1 MTPRDRPTR
10 GSRVGNMPDADRPAY
25 PDAERL
31 PLVETLH
38 GTPVP
43 DPYRWLEDAEDAR
56 TESWSTAQDA
66 LFAEARDSWPG
77 KDHVRRRVTELVGA
91 GIVTAP
97 VWRGDRQFVMR
108 RSAEQEHAV
117 LIVIEAD
124 GSERTLIDPMELDA
138 SGTTTLDTWQP
149 SKEGDLLAYQLS
161 EGGTEESVLRVMD
174 VASGD
179 LVDGPI
185 DRARYS
191 PVAWLPGGKSYYY
204 VRRLPADQIPEDE
217 EQFHRRVWLH
227 HVGSDPDT
235 DTMIFGDGLDATNYY
250 GVTVSRDGRWMSITA
265 AAGTEPR
272 NDLWVAD
279 IAASAPDKPD
289 LVTVQEGVDA
299 QTSLHFGRD
308 GLIYA
313 YTNSHAPRGRILVT
327 EPGVWS
333 LDDWRVL
340 VPEDPEA
347 VLEGWAVLD
356 GEALPD
362 PVLLVVRSHHAVG
375 RIHRHD
381 LRSGAETG
389 SVPMP
394 GLGTVAGISDR
405 PEGGHEAW
413 FGYTDHVTPAS
424 VYHYD
429 AVTDATS
436 LWASAPGSV
445 DVPPATSEQV
455 VYASKD
461 GTPVRMFVIRRADR
475 TAGPAPTILNGYGGF
490 GVPLTPA
497 YSATILAWV
506 EAGGVYVVAN
516 LRGGGEEGED
526 WHRAGMRGTKQ
537 NVFDDF
543 HSAAEWLI
551 DHGVTTA
558 DQLTISGG
566 SNGGLLV
573 GAALTQRPD
582 LYSAVICA
590 APLLDMVRYEEYGLG
605 PTWSDEYGSASD
617 PTELQW
623 LLSYSPYHH
632 VRDGVDYPATLFT
645 IFDGDTR
652 VDPLHG
658 RKMAAAMQ
666 HSTSG
671 IRPVLVRRESDVG
684 HGARAVT
691 RAVELSVDTLTF
703 AAAHTGLTWDA

>member
-1 MTPRDRPTR
+1 MRNTTR
-10 GSRVGNMPDADRPAY
+10 LVY

-31 PLVETLH
+31 PLIDTLH
-38 GTPVP
+38 GHVVP
-43 DPYRWLEDAEDAR
+43 DPYRWLEDAADPR
-56 TESWSTAQDA
+56 TESWSKMQDA
-66 LFAEARDSWPG
+66 LFAAARDTWPD
-77 KDHVRRRVTELVGA
+77 KEHVRRRVSELVGA
-91 GIVTAP
+91 GVVTAP
-97 VWRGDRQFVMR
+97 VWRGDRQFLMR
-108 RSAEQEHAV
+108 RSADQEHAV

-124 GSERTLIDPMELDA
+124 GTERTLLDPMEID
-138 SGTTTLDTWQP
+138 STGTTTLDTWQP
-149 SKEGDLLAYQLS
+149 TKEGHLLAYQLS

-174 VASGD
+174 VATGET
-179 LVDGPI
+179 VDGPI

-191 PVAWLPGGKSYYY
+191 PVAWLPGGESYYF
-204 VRRLPADQIPEDE
+204 VRRLPADRVPDGE

-227 HVGSDPDT
+227 RVGTDADT
-235 DTMIFGDGLDATNYY
+235 DTLVFGDGLDATNYY
-250 GVTVSRDGRWMSITA
+250 DVSVSRDGRWLSIA
-265 AAGTEPR
+265 ASAGTEPR

-279 IAASAPDKPD
+279 ISASSPDKPD
-289 LVTVQEGVDA
+289 LITLQEGVDA

-313 YTNSHAPRGRILVT
+313 YTNAGSPRGRILVT
-327 EPGVWS
+327 EPGIWS
-333 LDDWRVL
+333 LDEWRDL

-347 VLEGWAVLD
+347 VLEGWSILD
-356 GEALPD
+356 GDALPD

-381 LRSGAETG
+381 LRTGAETG

-394 GLGTVAGISDR
+394 GLGTVAGVTDR

-413 FGYTDHVTPAS
+413 FGYTDHVTPPS

-429 AVTDATS
+429 ARTDATT
-436 LWASAPGSV
+436 LWAKPPGSV
-445 DVPPATSEQV
+445 EVPPATSEQV
-455 VYASKD
+455 VYQSKD
-461 GTPVRMFVIRRADR
+461 GTDVRMFVIRRSD
-475 TAGPAPTILNGYGGF
+475 TAPGPAPTILNGYGGF

-497 YSATILAWV
+497 YSATVLAWV

-526 WHRAGMRGTKQ
+526 WHRDGMRDTKQ

-543 HSAAEWLI
+543 HAAAEWLI
-551 DHGVTTA
+551 NNGVTTN

-582 LYSAVICA
+582 LYAAVICA
-590 APLLDMVRYEEYGLG
+590 APLLDMVRYEQHGLG
-605 PTWSDEYGSASD
+605 PTWSDEYGTAADS
-617 PTELQW
+617 TELGW

-632 VRDGVDYPATLFT
+632 VSDGVDYPATLFT

-658 RKMAAAMQ
+658 RKMAAALQ
-666 HSTSG
+666 HATSG
-671 IRPVLVRRESDVG
+671 TRPILVRRESDVG

-691 RAVELSVDTLTF
+691 RAVELSVDTLAF
-703 AAAHTGLTWDA
+703 AAAQTGLDWDA

>member
-1 MTPRDRPTR
+1 
-10 GSRVGNMPDADRPAY
+10 MPDAARPSY
-25 PDAERL
+25 PTAERL

-38 GTPVP
+38 GHEVA
-43 DPYRWLEDAEDAR
+43 DPYRWLEDADDPR
-56 TESWSTAQDA
+56 TETWSQAEDA
-66 LFAEARDSWPG
+66 LFIAARDNWPG
-77 KDHVRRRVTELVGA
+77 KQHVRRRVSELVGA

-97 VWRGDRQFVMR
+97 VWRGARQFVMR

-117 LIVIEAD
+117 LIVIDSD
-124 GSERTLIDPMELDA
+124 GTERTLIDPMALDA

-149 SKEGDLLAYQLS
+149 SKEGDLLSYQLS

-174 VASGD
+174 VATGD

-204 VRRLPADQIPEDE
+204 VRTLPADQVPAGE

-227 HVGSDPDT
+227 QVGSDPASDT
-235 DTMIFGDGLDATNYY
+235 LVFGTGLDSMNYY
-250 GVTVSRDGRWMSITA
+250 GVTVSRDGRWLSITA

-279 IAASAPDKPD
+279 IINSSPENPT

-299 QTSLHFGRD
+299 QTSLYFGRD

-313 YTNSHAPRGRILVT
+313 YTNNQAPRGRILVT
-327 EPGVWS
+327 EPGTWS
-333 LDDWRVL
+333 LEEWRDL

-356 GEALPD
+356 GDALPD

-381 LRSGAETG
+381 LRSGAETAT
-389 SVPMP
+389 VPMP

-429 AVTDATS
+429 AVTDSTS
-436 LWASAPGSV
+436 LWASAPGTV

-455 VYASKD
+455 VYTSKD
-461 GTPVRMFVIRRADR
+461 GTAVRMFVIRREDAP
-475 TAGPAPTILNGYGGF
+475 AGPAPTILNGYGGF

-506 EAGGVYVVAN
+506 EAGGAYVVAN
-516 LRGGGEEGED
+516 LRGGGEEGEE
-526 WHRAGMRGTKQ
+526 WHRDGMRDTKQ

-543 HSAAEWLI
+543 HAAAEWLI
-551 DHGVTTA
+551 AHDVTTA

-590 APLLDMVRYEEYGLG
+590 APLLDMVRYEQHGLG
-605 PTWSDEYGSASD
+605 PTWSDEYGSAAD
-617 PTELQW
+617 PTEIEW
-623 LLSYSPYHH
+623 LLSYSPYHC

-658 RKMAAAMQ
+658 RKMAAALQ
-666 HSTSG
+666 HSTTGS
-671 IRPVLVRRESDVG
+671 RPVLVRRESDVG

-703 AAAHTGLTWDA
+703 AAAHTGLSWDV

>member
-1 MTPRDRPTR
+1 
-10 GSRVGNMPDADRPAY
+10 MPDAARPAY

-31 PLVETLH
+31 PLVDTLH
-38 GTPVP
+38 GHEVA
-43 DPYRWLEDAEDAR
+43 DPYRWLEDADDPR
-56 TESWSTAQDA
+56 TDEWSKDQDA
-66 LFAEARDSWPG
+66 LFSAARDGWPG
-77 KDHVRRRVTELVGA
+77 KEHVRRRVSELVGA
-91 GIVTAP
+91 GVVTAP
-97 VWRGDRQFVMR
+97 VWRGDRQFIMR
-108 RSAEQEHAV
+108 RTSEQEHAL
-117 LIVIEAD
+117 LIVIESD
-124 GSERTLIDPMELDA
+124 GTERTLIDPMALDA

-174 VASGD
+174 VATGD

-204 VRRLPADQIPEDE
+204 VRRLPADEVPEGE

-227 HVGSDPDT
+227 QVGTDPAGDT
-235 DTMIFGDGLDATNYY
+235 LVFGDGLDATNYY
-250 GVTVSRDGRWMSITA
+250 GVTVSRDGRWLSIMA
-265 AAGTEPR
+265 SAGTEPR

-279 IAASAPDKPD
+279 IAESPPENPT

-313 YTNSHAPRGRILVT
+313 YTNNRAPRGRILVT
-327 EPGVWS
+327 EPGTWS
-333 LDDWRVL
+333 LDEWRDL
-340 VPEDPEA
+340 IPEDPEA

-356 GEALPD
+356 GDALPD

-413 FGYTDHVTPAS
+413 FGYTDHITPPS

-429 AVTDATS
+429 AVADSTS
-436 LWASAPGSV
+436 LWASAPGTV
-445 DVPPATSEQV
+445 DVPPAVSEQV
-455 VYASKD
+455 VYRSKD
-461 GTPVRMFVIRRADR
+461 GTAVRMFVIRRQDAPD
-475 TAGPAPTILNGYGGF
+475 GPAPTILNAYGGF

-526 WHRAGMRGTKQ
+526 WHRAGMRDTKQ

-543 HSAAEWLI
+543 HAAADWLI
-551 DHGVTTA
+551 ANGVTTPG
-558 DQLTISGG
+558 QLTISGG

-582 LYSAVICA
+582 LYAAVICA
-590 APLLDMVRYEEYGLG
+590 APLLDMVRYERHGLG
-605 PTWSDEYGSASD
+605 PTWSDEYGSAAD
-617 PTELQW
+617 ATELEW

-632 VRDGVDYPATLFT
+632 VRDGVDYPASLFT

-658 RKMAAAMQ
+658 RKMAAALQ
-666 HSTSG
+666 HSTTGS
-671 IRPVLVRRESDVG
+671 RPILVRREADVG
-684 HGARAVT
+684 HGTRAVT

-703 AAAHTGLTWDA
+703 AAAQTGLTWEV

>member
-1 MTPRDRPTR
+1 
-10 GSRVGNMPDADRPAY
+10 MPDAALTTY
-25 PDAERL
+25 PHAERL
-31 PLVETLH
+31 PLVDTLH
-38 GTPVP
+38 GHEVA
-43 DPYRWLEDAEDAR
+43 DPYRWLEDADDER
-56 TESWSTAQDA
+56 TERWSQQQDVIFSA
-66 LFAEARDSWPG
+66 ARDSWPG
-77 KDHVRRRVTELVGA
+77 KEHVRRRVSELVGA
-91 GIVTAP
+91 GVVTAP
-97 VWRGDRQFVMR
+97 VWRGDRQFIMR
-108 RSAEQEHAV
+108 RTAEQEHAV
-117 LIVIEAD
+117 LIVIEGD
-124 GSERTLIDPMELDA
+124 GSERTLIDPMQLDA

-149 SKEGDLLAYQLS
+149 SKEGDLLAYQVS

-179 LVDGPI
+179 IVDGPI

-204 VRRLPADQIPEDE
+204 VRRLPTDQVPEGE

-227 HVGSDPDT
+227 HVGSDPAE
-235 DTMIFGDGLDATNYY
+235 DTMVFGDGLDATNYY
-250 GVTVSRDGRWMSITA
+250 GVTVSRDGRWLSITA

-279 IAASAPDKPD
+279 IADSPPESPA

-299 QTSLHFGRD
+299 QTSLHFGRN

-313 YTNSHAPRGRILVT
+313 YTNNHAPRGRILVT
-327 EPGVWS
+327 EPGTWS
-333 LDDWRVL
+333 LDEWRDL

-356 GEALPD
+356 GDALAD

-381 LRSGAETG
+381 LGTGVETG

-413 FGYTDHVTPAS
+413 FGYTDHITPAS

-429 AVTDATS
+429 ALTDTTS
-436 LWASAPGSV
+436 LWASAPGTV

-455 VYASKD
+455 VYTSKD
-461 GTPVRMFVIRRADR
+461 GTAVRMFVIRREDAEP
-475 TAGPAPTILNGYGGF
+475 GPAPTILNGYGGF

-526 WHRAGMRGTKQ
+526 WHRAGMRDTKQ

-543 HSAAEWLI
+543 HAAAEWLI
-551 DHGVTTA
+551 ANGVTTA

-582 LYSAVICA
+582 LYAAVICA
-590 APLLDMVRYEEYGLG
+590 APLLDMVRYEAHGLG
-605 PTWSDEYGSASD
+605 PTWSDEYGSAQEAD
-617 PTELQW
+617 ELEW

-658 RKMAAAMQ
+658 RKMAAALQ
-666 HSTSG
+666 HATSG
-671 IRPVLVRRESDVG
+671 DRPVLVRRESDVG

-703 AAAHTGLTWDA
+703 AAAQTGLIWDS

>member
-1 MTPRDRPTR
+1 
-10 GSRVGNMPDADRPAY
+10 MPDAARPSY

-31 PLVETLH
+31 PLVDTLH
-38 GTPVP
+38 GHEVA
-43 DPYRWLEDAEDAR
+43 DPYRWLEDANDPR
-56 TESWSTAQDA
+56 TEEWSKDQDV
-66 LFAEARDSWPG
+66 LFAAARDSWPG
-77 KDHVRRRVTELVGA
+77 KEHVRRRVGDLVGA
-91 GIVTAP
+91 GVVTAP
-97 VWRGDRQFVMR
+97 VWRGGRQFVMR
-108 RSAEQEHAV
+108 RTAEQEHAV
-117 LIVIEAD
+117 LIVIEGD
-124 GSERTLIDPMELDA
+124 RSERTLIDPMALDA
-138 SGTTTLDTWQP
+138 TGTTTLDTWQP

-174 VASGD
+174 VATGEV
-179 LVDGPI
+179 VDGPI

-204 VRRLPADQIPEDE
+204 VRRLPADQLPEGE

-227 HVGSDPDT
+227 QVGSDPADDT
-235 DTMIFGDGLDATNYY
+235 LVFGNGLDPTNYY
-250 GVTVSRDGRWMSITA
+250 GVTVSRDGRWLSIVA
-265 AAGTEPR
+265 SAGTEPR

-279 IAASAPDKPD
+279 IADSSPDNPA

-313 YTNSHAPRGRILVT
+313 YTNNRAPRGRILVT
-327 EPGVWS
+327 EPGTWS
-333 LDDWRVL
+333 LDEWRVL
-340 VPEDPEA
+340 IPEDPEA

-356 GEALPD
+356 GDALPD
-362 PVLLVVRSHHAVG
+362 PVLLIVRSHHAVG

-413 FGYTDHVTPAS
+413 FGYTDHITPPS

-429 AVTDATS
+429 AVADSTS
-436 LWASAPGSV
+436 LWASAPGTV
-445 DVPPATSEQV
+445 DVPPAISEQV
-455 VYASKD
+455 VYRSKD
-461 GTPVRMFVIRRADR
+461 GTPVRMFVIRRQDA
-475 TAGPAPTILNGYGGF
+475 APGPAPTILNAYGGF

-526 WHRAGMRGTKQ
+526 WHRDGMRGTKQ

-543 HSAAEWLI
+543 HAAAEWLI
-551 DHGVTTA
+551 TNGVTTPG
-558 DQLTISGG
+558 QLTISGG

-582 LYSAVICA
+582 LYAAVICA
-590 APLLDMVRYEEYGLG
+590 APLLDMVRYELHGLG
-605 PTWSDEYGSASD
+605 PTWSDEYGSAAD
-617 PTELQW
+617 PAELEW
-623 LLSYSPYHH
+623 LLAYSPYHH
-632 VRDGVDYPATLFT
+632 VRDGVNYPASLFT

-658 RKMAAAMQ
+658 RKMAAALQ
-666 HSTSG
+666 HSTAGS
-671 IRPVLVRRESDVG
+671 RPILVRREADVG
-684 HGARAVT
+684 HGTRAVT
-691 RAVELSVDTLTF
+691 RAVELSVDTLAF
-703 AAAHTGLTWDA
+703 AAAHTGLTWPV

>member
-1 MTPRDRPTR
+1 MPRAPRPT
-10 GSRVGNMPDADRPAY
+10 Y

-31 PLVETLH
+31 PLVDTLH
-38 GTPVP
+38 GHAVP
-43 DPYRWLEDAEDAR
+43 DPYRWLEDAADAR
-56 TESWSTAQDA
+56 TQAWSKTQDA
-66 LFAEARDSWPG
+66 LFAAARDTWPG
-77 KDHVRRRVTELVGA
+77 KEHVRRRVSELVAA
-91 GIVTAP
+91 GVVTAP
-97 VWRGDRQFVMR
+97 VWRGDRQFIMR
-108 RSAEQEHAV
+108 RSADQEHAV

-124 GSERTLIDPMELDA
+124 GTERTLLDPMEIDA
-138 SGTTTLDTWQP
+138 TGATTLDTWQP
-149 SKEGDLLAYQLS
+149 SKEGHLLAYQLS

-174 VASGD
+174 VATGD
-179 LVDGPI
+179 TVDGPI

-191 PVAWLPGGKSYYY
+191 PVAWLPGGESYYY
-204 VRRLPADQIPEDE
+204 VRRLPADQVPEGE

-227 HVGSDPDT
+227 RVGTDADT
-235 DTMIFGDGLDATNYY
+235 DTLVFGDGLDATNYY
-250 GVTVSRDGRWMSITA
+250 GVTVSRDGRWLSITA
-265 AAGTEPR
+265 SAGTEPR

-279 IAASAPDKPD
+279 ISTSSPDKPE

-299 QTSLHFGRD
+299 QTMLHFGRD

-313 YTNSHAPRGRILVT
+313 YTNAGSPRGRILVT

-333 LDDWRVL
+333 LGEWRDL

-347 VLEGWAVLD
+347 VLEGWAILD
-356 GEALPD
+356 GDALPH

-394 GLGTVAGISDR
+394 GLGTVAGVSDR

-413 FGYTDHVTPAS
+413 FGYTDHITPPS

-429 AVTDATS
+429 ARTDATT
-436 LWASAPGSV
+436 LWANAPGSV

-455 VYASKD
+455 VYRSKD
-461 GTPVRMFVIRRADR
+461 GTDVRMFVIRRSDAD
-475 TAGPAPTILNGYGGF
+475 AGPVPTILNAYGGF
-490 GVPLTPA
+490 GIPLTPA

-506 EAGGVYVVAN
+506 EAGGAYVIAN

-526 WHRAGMRGTKQ
+526 WHRGGMRDTKQ

-543 HSAAEWLI
+543 HAAAEWLI
-551 DHGVTTA
+551 EHGVTTN

-582 LYSAVICA
+582 LYAAVICA
-590 APLLDMVRYEEYGLG
+590 APLLDMVRYEEHGLG
-605 PTWSDEYGSASD
+605 PTWSDEYGTAAD
-617 PTELQW
+617 ATELGW

-632 VRDGVDYPATLFT
+632 VREGVDYPATLFT

-666 HSTSG
+666 HATTG
-671 IRPVLVRRESDVG
+671 TGPVLVRRESDVG

-691 RAVELSVDTLTF
+691 RAVELSVDTLAF
-703 AAAHTGLTWDA
+703 AGVQTGLNWDA

>member
-1 MTPRDRPTR
+1 
-10 GSRVGNMPDADRPAY
+10 MPDAARPSY
-25 PDAERL
+25 PDPQRL
-31 PLVETLH
+31 PLVDTLH
-38 GTPVP
+38 GRSVA
-43 DPYRWLEDAEDAR
+43 DPYRWLEDAADPR
-56 TESWSTAQDA
+56 TEEWSLAQDA
-66 LFAEARDSWPG
+66 LFAEARSSWPG
-77 KDHVRRRVTELVGA
+77 QEHVRRRVAELVGA

-108 RSAEQEHAV
+108 RTAEQEHAV
-117 LIVIEAD
+117 LLVIEAD
-124 GSERTLIDPMELDA
+124 GTERTLIDPMAIDP

-149 SKEGDLLAYQLS
+149 SKEGKLLAYQLS

-174 VASGD
+174 VTTGET
-179 LVDGPI
+179 VDGPI

-191 PVAWLPGGKSYYY
+191 PVAWLPGGESYYY
-204 VRRLPADQIPEDE
+204 VRRLPADQVPEGE

-227 HVGSDPDT
+227 RVGTDADT
-235 DTMIFGDGLDATNYY
+235 DTLVFGDGLDATNYY
-250 GVTVSRDGRWMSITA
+250 GVSVSRDGRWLSITA

-279 IAASAPDKPD
+279 ISESSPDKPD
-289 LVTVQEGVDA
+289 LITVQEGVDA

-313 YTNSHAPRGRILVT
+313 YTNADAPRGRILVS
-327 EPGVWS
+327 EPGVWA
-333 LDDWRVL
+333 LGEWRDL
-340 VPEDPEA
+340 VPEDPDS
-347 VLEGWAVLD
+347 VLEGWAILD
-356 GEALPD
+356 GDALRD
-362 PVLLVVRSHHAVG
+362 PVLLVVRSQHAVG
-375 RIHRHD
+375 HIHRHE

-413 FGYTDHVTPAS
+413 FGYTDHTTPAS

-429 AVTDATS
+429 ARTDSTS

-445 DVPPATSEQV
+445 EVPAVTSEQV
-455 VYASKD
+455 VYQSKD
-461 GTPVRMFVIRRADR
+461 GTDVRMFVIRRSDAG
-475 TAGPAPTILNGYGGF
+475 AGPAPTILNGYGGF

-497 YSATILAWV
+497 YSATVLAWV

-526 WHRAGMRGTKQ
+526 WHRGGMRDTKQ

-543 HSAAEWLI
+543 HAAAEWLI
-551 DHGVTTA
+551 EHGVTTPN
-558 DQLTISGG
+558 QLTISGG

-590 APLLDMVRYEEYGLG
+590 APLLDMVRYEEHGLG
-605 PTWSDEYGSASD
+605 PTWSDEYGTASD
-617 PTELQW
+617 ATELGW
-623 LLSYSPYHH
+623 LLAYSPYHN
-632 VRDGVDYPATLFT
+632 VREGVDYPATLFT

-658 RKMAAAMQ
+658 RKMAAALQ
-666 HSTSG
+666 HATTG
-671 IRPVLVRRESDVG
+671 GRPVLVRRESDVG

-691 RAVELSVDTLTF
+691 RAVELSVDTLAF
-703 AAAHTGLTWDA
+703 AAAQTGLDWDA

>member
-1 MTPRDRPTR
+1 
-10 GSRVGNMPDADRPAY
+10 MPHASRPAY
-25 PDAERL
+25 PDALRL

-38 GTPVP
+38 GHDVS
-43 DPYRWLEDAEDAR
+43 DPYRWLEDAADPR
-56 TESWSTAQDA
+56 TEAWSQAQDT
-66 LFAEARDSWPG
+66 LFTEARETWSG
-77 KDHVRRRVTELVGA
+77 KEHVRRRVADLVGA

-108 RSAEQEHAV
+108 RTAEQEHAV

-124 GSERTLIDPMELDA
+124 GSESTLIDPIELDA
-138 SGTTTLDTWQP
+138 TGATTLDTWQP
-149 SKEGDLLAYQLS
+149 SKEGHLLAYQLS

-174 VASGD
+174 VATGEII
-179 LVDGPI
+179 DGPI

-191 PVAWLPGGKSYYY
+191 PVAWLPGGKAYYY
-204 VRRLPADQIPEDE
+204 VRRLAATEVPDGEA
-217 EQFHRRVWLH
+217 QFHRRVWLH
-227 HVGSDPDT
+227 NVGTDPET
-235 DTMIFGDGLDATNYY
+235 DTRVFGDGLDATNYY
-250 GVTVSRDGRWMSITA
+250 GVTVSRDGRWLSITA

-279 IAASAPDKPD
+279 ISASPPESPD
-289 LVTVQEGVDA
+289 LITVQEDVDA

-313 YTNSHAPRGRILVT
+313 YTNAGAPRGRILVT
-327 EPGVWS
+327 EPGTWS
-333 LDDWRVL
+333 LDTWREL
-340 VPEDPEA
+340 IPEDPEA

-356 GEALPD
+356 GDAMPA
-362 PVLLVVRSHHAVG
+362 PALLVVRSHHAVG

-389 SVPMP
+389 TVPMP

-413 FGYTDHVTPAS
+413 FGYTDHITPAS

-429 AVTDATS
+429 GLTDSTTQ
-436 LWASAPGSV
+436 WASAPGSV
-445 DVPPATSEQV
+445 DVPPVSSEQV
-455 VYASKD
+455 VYPSKD
-461 GTPVRMFVIRRADR
+461 GTEIRMFVIRRSDADG
-475 TAGPAPTILNGYGGF
+475 GPAPTILNGYGGF

-516 LRGGGEEGED
+516 LRGGGEEGEE
-526 WHRAGMRGTKQ
+526 WHRAGMRETKQ

-543 HSAAEWLI
+543 HAAAEWLVVN
-551 DHGVTTA
+551 GVTTTG
-558 DQLTISGG
+558 QLTISGG

-582 LYSAVICA
+582 LYAAVICA

-605 PTWSDEYGSASD
+605 PTWSDEYGSAAD
-617 PTELQW
+617 ANELPW
-623 LLSYSPYHH
+623 LLAYSPYHH
-632 VRDGVDYPATLFT
+632 VTEGTDYPATLFT

-658 RKMAAAMQ
+658 RKMAAALQ
-666 HSTSG
+666 HATSSTAP
-671 IRPVLVRRESDVG
+671 ILVRREADVG

-703 AAAHTGLTWDA
+703 AADQTGLSWGA

>member
-1 MTPRDRPTR
+1 
-10 GSRVGNMPDADRPAY
+10 MPDAARPAY

-31 PLVETLH
+31 PLVDTLH
-38 GTPVP
+38 GHEVA
-43 DPYRWLEDAEDAR
+43 DPYRWLEDADDPR
-56 TESWSTAQDA
+56 TEEWSKDQDA
-66 LFAEARDSWPG
+66 LFSAARNSWPG
-77 KDHVRRRVTELVGA
+77 KDHVRRRVSELVGA
-91 GIVTAP
+91 GVVTAP
-97 VWRGDRQFVMR
+97 VWRGGRQFIMR
-108 RSAEQEHAV
+108 RTAEQEHAL
-117 LIVIEAD
+117 LIVIESD
-124 GSERTLIDPMELDA
+124 GTERTLIDPMALDA

-174 VASGD
+174 VATGD

-204 VRRLPADQIPEDE
+204 VRRLPADQVPDGE

-227 HVGSDPDT
+227 QVGTDPAGDT
-235 DTMIFGDGLDATNYY
+235 LVFGDGLDATNYY
-250 GVTVSRDGRWMSITA
+250 GVTVSRDGRWLSIMA
-265 AAGTEPR
+265 SAGTEPR

-279 IAASAPDKPD
+279 IADSPPENPT

-313 YTNSHAPRGRILVT
+313 YTNNHAPRGRILVT
-327 EPGVWS
+327 EPGTWS
-333 LDDWRVL
+333 LDEWRDL
-340 VPEDPEA
+340 IPEDPEA

-356 GEALPD
+356 GDALTD

-413 FGYTDHVTPAS
+413 FGYTDHITPPS

-429 AVTDATS
+429 AVADSTS
-436 LWASAPGSV
+436 LWASAPGTV
-445 DVPPATSEQV
+445 DVPPAVSEQV
-455 VYASKD
+455 VYSSKD
-461 GTPVRMFVIRRADR
+461 GTAVRMFVIRRQDAS
-475 TAGPAPTILNGYGGF
+475 AGPAPTILNAYGGF

-526 WHRAGMRGTKQ
+526 WHRAGMRDTKQ

-543 HSAAEWLI
+543 HAAADWLI
-551 DHGVTTA
+551 ANGVTTS

-590 APLLDMVRYEEYGLG
+590 APLLDMVRYELHGLG
-605 PTWSDEYGSASD
+605 PTWSDEYGSAGD
-617 PTELQW
+617 ATELEW

-632 VRDGVDYPATLFT
+632 VRDGVDYPASLFT

-658 RKMAAAMQ
+658 RKMAAALQ
-666 HSTSG
+666 HSTTGS
-671 IRPVLVRRESDVG
+671 RPILVRREADVG
-684 HGARAVT
+684 HGTRAVT

-703 AAAHTGLTWDA
+703 AAAQTGLTWEV

>member
-1 MTPRDRPTR
+1 
-10 GSRVGNMPDADRPAY
+10 MPDAARPAY
-25 PDAERL
+25 PNAERL
-31 PLVETLH
+31 PLVDTLH
-38 GTPVP
+38 GHEVA
-43 DPYRWLEDAEDAR
+43 DPYRWLEDADDPR
-56 TESWSTAQDA
+56 TEEWSKDQDA
-66 LFAEARDSWPG
+66 LFTAARDSWPG
-77 KDHVRRRVTELVGA
+77 KEHVRRRVSDLVGA
-91 GIVTAP
+91 GVVTAP
-97 VWRGDRQFVMR
+97 VWRGDRQFIMR
-108 RSAEQEHAV
+108 RTAEQEHAL
-117 LIVIEAD
+117 LIVIEGD
-124 GSERTLIDPMELDA
+124 GTERTLIDPMALDA

-174 VASGD
+174 VATGD

-204 VRRLPADQIPEDE
+204 VRRLPADQVPDGE

-227 HVGSDPDT
+227 QVGTDPAGDT
-235 DTMIFGDGLDATNYY
+235 LVFGDGLDATNYY
-250 GVTVSRDGRWMSITA
+250 GVTVSRDGRWLSIMA
-265 AAGTEPR
+265 SAGTEPR

-279 IAASAPDKPD
+279 IADSPPENPT

-313 YTNSHAPRGRILVT
+313 YTNNHAPRGRILVT
-327 EPGVWS
+327 EPGTWS
-333 LDDWRVL
+333 LDEWRDL
-340 VPEDPEA
+340 IPEDPEA

-356 GEALPD
+356 GDALPD

-413 FGYTDHVTPAS
+413 FGYTDHITPPS

-429 AVTDATS
+429 ALADSTS
-436 LWASAPGSV
+436 LWASAPGTV
-445 DVPPATSEQV
+445 DVPPAVSEQV
-455 VYASKD
+455 VYSSKD
-461 GTPVRMFVIRRADR
+461 GTAVRMFVIRRQDAP
-475 TAGPAPTILNGYGGF
+475 AGPAPTILNAYGGF

-526 WHRAGMRGTKQ
+526 WHRDGMRDTKQ

-543 HSAAEWLI
+543 HAAAEWLI
-551 DHGVTTA
+551 ANGVTTPG
-558 DQLTISGG
+558 QLTISGG

-582 LYSAVICA
+582 LYEAVICA
-590 APLLDMVRYEEYGLG
+590 APLLDMVRYELHGLG
-605 PTWSDEYGSASD
+605 PTWSDEYGSAAD
-617 PTELQW
+617 ATELEW

-632 VRDGVDYPATLFT
+632 VRDGVDYPASLFT

-658 RKMAAAMQ
+658 RKMAAALQ
-666 HSTSG
+666 HSTTGS
-671 IRPVLVRRESDVG
+671 RPILVRREADVG
-684 HGARAVT
+684 HGTRAVT

-703 AAAHTGLTWDA
+703 AAAQTGLTWKV